1 MSADRRHRRPPGRP
15 PPRPE
20 PVEPEPLR
28 VISCK
33 LSELLRFTETDF
45 AETEALHGEPD
56 GLRMWWHLR
65 RVEWA
70 EQDREA
76 SYGRS

>member
-1 MSADRRHRRPPGRP
+1 MNANRRHRRPTRRTTPQR
-15 PPRPE
+15 E
-20 PVEPEPLR
+20 PVR
-28 VISCK
+28 FISYK
-33 LSELLRFTETDF
+33 LSELLRFTENDF
-45 AETEALHGEPD
+45 TETEALHGEPE
-56 GLRMWWHLR
+56 GLRLWWHLR